1 MSISRVFSLLGD
13 SNAKRHMNPTN
24 CRDRPLMSGCQL
36 VPCGRLSVLA
46 ECLKSVR
53 EDATVCLLSC
63 LTNFLTGSAS
73 AGASIS
79 FRVEPIFLEVLE
91 TLKAA
96 ALERPNLQFL
106 VSPPMYR
113 MSPLWYRDN
122 LPEILTKYSDV
133 MRGRP
138 ANVHLLS
145 SFPTPVLEDDG
156 VHLTAYSGLEFVLHL
171 FDSSARL
178 LDALDA
184 TVEQVSVQNTESSRL
199 LEDRMVAI
207 EQDHRRLNQA
217 FETKTAEDAELM
229 DFHLNVKFESS
240 FVIAGLAVIDEPDP
254 REWQKKAKAD
264 VQGVLTILMGK
275 EYDIVY
281 ILNNTSRKKDSPA
294 TYAVELRSVH
304 ESKAIRD
311 KFGSYFLGAVD
322 KRPEALKPYSIRI
335 RATPETQVRVQIL
348 KLFAKRYHDSN
359 PGSKV
364 KVISYEPRPLLKLTP
379 PPGASDS
386 RVKTFTFVQA
396 VKSLP
401 ANFSKSERDE
411 LLAKVS
417 PRFYGRLR
425 SLFVVISD
433 DMLKPRDKSSGQGS
447 SGSSASGSQPSG
459 PTRSRS
465 AKRGHSP
472 GSSGGS
478 GKSKKNK

>member
-1 MSISRVFSLLGD
+1 MAMAIFTLIGD
-13 SNAKRHMNPTN
+13 SNVKRHMTPMN
-24 CRDRPLMSGCQL
+24 CRDRPLMTGSQVL
-36 VPCGRLSVLA
+36 QCGRLEVLA
-46 ECLKSVR
+46 ESIKQIRAESTICIF
-53 EDATVCLLSC
+53 SC
-63 LTNFLTGSAS
+63 VNNFLTLSDGSSTVAL
-73 AGASIS
+73 
-79 FRVEPIFLEVLE
+79 RVEPIFQEFLDQLE
-91 TLKAA
+91 
-96 ALERPNLQFL
+96 ALSAQRPELRCL
-106 VSPPMYR
+106 VCPPMYR
-113 MSPLWYRDN
+113 ESPVWYRES
-122 LPEILTKYSDV
+122 LPQILTKFSEV
-133 MRGRP
+133 FGRRT
-138 ANVHLLS
+138 ADLLLMP
-145 SFPTPVLEDDG
+145 SFPTPDLESDG

-240 FVIAGLAVIDEPDP
+240 FVIAGLAIIDEPDP

-401 ANFSKSERDE
+401 ANFSTSERDE

-425 SLFVVISD
+425 SLSVVISD
-433 DMLKPRDKSSGQGS
+433 DM
-447 SGSSASGSQPSG
+447 
-459 PTRSRS
+459 
-465 AKRGHSP
+465 
-472 GSSGGS
+472 
-478 GKSKKNK
+478 